1 MKGRQARAWLWPLVR
16 PHRKMVALG
25 SAAVLAQSAAGL
37 AMPYLVKVA
46 IDQGVLPRRLEVLD
60 RVAVAY
66 LLLAGL
72 QFLAGRLEILAVAA
86 VGQRVLYAVR
96 NKLFGHLQKL
106 SLDFYERERTGK
118 VVARMTNDIEA
129 MSDLVTD
136 GLVTF
141 ITSVITLVGIAVI
154 LVLMDWRLAI
164 ATLTVAPALALASTR
179 FRRQSSAAWRKV
191 RETATVVTVQLQE
204 ALSGVRAIQA
214 FRHERATADRFA
226 AATDDE
232 RKAHNRTIRLASL
245 FFPGVEFAG
254 TAASVVVLGVGG
266 HQVLNGG
273 LEIGTLAAF
282 LLYLRSLFDPVQQL
296 SELYDT
302 FQSATAGAERVGA
315 VLSVEPTVREDPDA
329 VPLPAPRGEV
339 RLDGVRFGYSS
350 GDGEGPEVL
359 HGIDLHVPAGSTLA
373 LVGPT
378 GAGKSTVAK
387 LIARFYDPR
396 AGSVSLDG
404 IDLRRIRLADLRGA
418 MGYVPQEG
426 FLFSGTVEDNIRFGR
441 PGASRAEVE
450 SAAAAVGAAP
460 VIASLTNGFDTE
472 VGERGVLLSAGERQL
487 IAFAR
492 AWIADPALLVLD
504 EATSNLDV
512 VTEAQVQQAL
522 RRLRQDRTTILIA
535 HRLSTVIEAD
545 QVAIVEDGRVVED
558 GTPDQLLDR
567 GGRFADLYDR
577 WLAGVA

>member
-16 PHRKMVALG
+16 PHRRMVALG
-25 SAAVLAQSAAGL
+25 AAAVLAQSAAGL

-60 RVAVAY
+60 RVAFVY

-96 NKLFGHLQKL
+96 NRLFGHLQKL

-154 LVLMDWRLAI
+154 LVLMDWQLAI

-226 AATDDE
+226 GATDDE

-302 FQSATAGAERVGA
+302 FQSATAGAERVGS

-350 GDGEGPEVL
+350 GEGEGPEVL

-404 IDLRRIRLADLRGA
+404 IDLRRIRLAELRGA

-450 SAAAAVGAAP
+450 AAAAAVGAEP
-460 VIASLTNGFDTE
+460 VIAGLTNGFDTE
-472 VGERGVLLSAGERQL
+472 VGERGALLSAGERQL

-492 AWIADPALLVLD
+492 SWIADPALLVLD

-545 QVAIVEDGRVVED
+545 QVAIVEDGRVVEA